1 MDSLL
6 QDLRYAVRGL
16 VRSPGFSLA
25 VVLTLA
31 LGIGA
36 NTTMFGVLDTL
47 LLKPPAHVRD
57 ASRVQRVY
65 FRVRFV
71 DQLRINTVTSFPGYQ
86 SLIGSP
92 GLAAVA
98 AVTGGGM
105 SVGTGPEARQVKV
118 SAVTASFFPL
128 LGVTPER
135 GRFFGST
142 EDETGATPVAVVSH
156 DYWQGPLA
164 GDSAVIGKTL
174 PIGRF
179 SYPLI
184 GVAPE
189 DFAGAD
195 LEAPDLWIPIRQA
208 APVLTSPE
216 ALTSRNWFWVGVL
229 ARLAPGATPRSAEAQ
244 ATMTYRRA
252 ALGGGSPM
260 DTAAA
265 VLLGPIQAARG
276 PDMSS
281 DAKVALW
288 VGIVALAVL
297 LVACANV
304 ANLLLARGLRR
315 RTEMAV
321 RAGLGAGRGQLV
333 RQLLVES
340 IVLALVGGVAA
351 LLVALWGGAVVRAY
365 LLPKGAGAAA
375 LLDLRVLGF
384 TAAVAILTGLLA
396 GSAPAWQSSRADVAA
411 ALRAGGREVHA
422 RGALRSTLLA
432 VQVAL
437 TLVLLVGAGLFVRS
451 LRNAQTLDYGL
462 DLQHL
467 LIAGMRQRGGGA
479 VSVSRQFRTDAPG
492 GPEDPQSAM
501 YLRLMEKIRTH
512 PGVASA
518 DVTVGTPYQSLVS
531 LSLRASGRDSM
542 PRLQGGGPYIVAV
555 SPGYFGT
562 VGTRILRGRGF
573 TDQDTKGALKVTVV
587 GQSFAKMIW
596 PDRDALGQCL
606 FIGRD
611 SSCVQ
616 VVGIAADARRQ
627 SVLDD
632 KALTYYVPFAQH
644 IDPLPVDGL
653 LIRTRGPARA
663 VLGEIQH
670 ALQNAEPNLPF
681 VSVQSLLERIEP
693 QWRSWRL
700 GATMLTAF
708 GLLALIIAALGLYG
722 VTAYGVTQR
731 TQEIGVRI
739 ALGAQHGDVIRLSVA
754 QAVRATAVGAAIGM
768 GVALVLGRAMS
779 SLLFGVKPA
788 DPAAVLG
795 GIAVLLA
802 VAALAAW
809 VPARRAARIDPMVA
823 LRYE

>member
-1 MDSLL
+1 MDSFV
-6 QDLRYAVRGL
+6 QDIRYALRGL
-16 VRSPGFSLA
+16 ARSPGFTLA
-25 VVLTLA
+25 VVVTLA

-36 NTTMFGVLDTL
+36 NTTMFGVLDRL

-71 DQLRINTVTSFPGYQ
+71 DQARINTVTSFPGYE
-86 SLIGSP
+86 SLRSSP
-92 GLAAVA
+92 GLSAVA
-98 AVTGGGM
+98 AVSGGGL
-105 SVGTGPEARQVKV
+105 SVGTGPEAQQVTV
-118 SAVTASFFPL
+118 SAVSASFFPL

-135 GRFFGST
+135 GRFFDST
-142 EDETGATPVAVVSH
+142 EDQVGAAPVAVVSH
-156 DYWQGPLA
+156 AYWKGTLH
-164 GDSAVIGKTL
+164 GDSAAIGKTL

-179 SYPLI
+179 SYTII

-189 DFAGAD
+189 EFAGAD
-195 LEAPDLWIPIRQA
+195 LEPPNLWIPIKQA
-208 APVLTSPE
+208 APVLTSAE
-216 ALTSRNWFWVGVL
+216 ALASRNWFWVGVL
-229 ARLAPGATPRSAEAQ
+229 ARLAPGATPRGAEAQ

-252 ALGGGSPM
+252 AVGGSSPM

-321 RAGLGAGRGQLV
+321 RSGLGAGRGRLV

-340 IVLALVGGVAA
+340 VVLALAGGAAA
-351 LLVALWGGAVVRAY
+351 LLVALWGGAVARAY
-365 LLPKGAGAAA
+365 LLPSGSTAS
-375 LLDLRVLGF
+375 LFDLRVLGF
-384 TAAVAILTGLLA
+384 TAAVAIVTGLLA
-396 GSAPAWQSSRADVAA
+396 GSAPAWQSSRTDVAS
-411 ALRAGGREVHA
+411 ALRAGGREVHS
-422 RGALRSTLLA
+422 RGVLRSALLA
-432 VQVAL
+432 IQVAL

-451 LRNAQTLDYGL
+451 LRNVQTLDYGL

-467 LIAGMRQRGGGA
+467 LIAGVRQRGGSN
-479 VSVSRQFRTDAPG
+479 VSISRQFRTDAPS

-501 YLRLMEKIRTH
+501 FLRLMEKIRTS
-512 PGVASA
+512 PTVASA
-518 DVTVGTPYQSLVS
+518 DVTVGTPYQSLMS

-555 SPGYFGT
+555 SPGYFAT

-573 TDQDTKGALKVTVV
+573 TDQDIKGAMKVTVV
-587 GQSFAKMIW
+587 GQSFAKVVW

-606 FIGRD
+606 YIGRD

-627 SVLDD
+627 SVVGDQ
-632 KALTYYVPFAQH
+632 ALTYYVPFAQH
-644 IDPLPVDGL
+644 ISPLPVDGL

-663 VLGEIQH
+663 VQGEIQR

-681 VSVQSLLERIEP
+681 VSVQSLLDRIEP

-708 GLLALIIAALGLYG
+708 GLLALVIAALGLYG

-731 TQEIGVRI
+731 TQEIGVRV
-739 ALGAQHGDVIRLSVA
+739 ALGAQRADVIRLSVA
-754 QAVRATAVGAAIGM
+754 QAVRATAIGAAIGL
-768 GVALVLGRAMS
+768 AIAYALGRAVA
-779 SLLFGVKPA
+779 SLLYGVKPA
-788 DPAAVLG
+788 DPTAVLG
-795 GIAVLLA
+795 GVAVLLA
-802 VAALAAW
+802 VAAFAAY
-809 VPARRAARIDPMVA
+809 VPARRAARIDPMEA